1 MSIVLKELTQFCR
14 DTQQWLNV
22 HSLEGV
28 CVRGSVGKGGEG
40 WGRVGKGGVGV
51 IGNELTGNEWRNE
64 CDKE

>member
-1 MSIVLKELTQFCR
+1 M
-14 DTQQWLNV
+14 
-22 HSLEGV
+22 
-28 CVRGSVGKGGEG
+28 